1 MATAAK
7 DRSATLDALPITSAF
22 SELNEIRH
30 GLQPHYETLRAIPS
44 RQKLLSSPLYADISS
59 QLEPLLCGVEKGSHA
74 SPSPPGLPGEVL
86 RVVAWNIQRG
96 RRLAAITEAL
106 RTDPV
111 LARADVLLLSEV
123 DNGMGRSGNHHVA
136 RELAASLRMHYAFGV
151 SYLVLGDDVLENE
164 EGASNT
170 LALAGSAVLSRWP
183 MGATKNLD
191 LPELKDKFSSKSEK
205 RLGKKR
211 ALAAEIRLPSGPLWV
226 STCHLDSNASPMQRS
241 RQLSKLLS
249 EVSAQGT
256 RHLVGGDFNT
266 TTYDASGPGA
276 LLLDLLHKL
285 FFTGFNA
292 TVDGYMTPEDSYE
305 QPIFAVL
312 AELGFAHAGLNDR
325 STGTY
330 FYDVASPYEEA
341 KLFDKVGRLATRWL
355 QRRLRPWN
363 GCVPARLDWFVGKN
377 VSPQTS
383 GVIEVKRQEGIPA
396 SDHRPIFVDLVY

>member
-7 DRSATLDALPITSAF
+7 DRPAPLDALPTTSAF
-22 SELNEIRH
+22 SELSEIRH
-30 GLQPHYETLRAIPS
+30 GFQPHFEALRAIPS
-44 RQKLLSSPLYADISS
+44 RQKLLSSALYADISS
-59 QLEPLLCGVEKGSHA
+59 QLDPLLCAVEKGSHA

-96 RRLAAITEAL
+96 RRLTAIAEAL

-111 LARADVLLLSEV
+111 LAKADVLLLSEV

-183 MGATKNLD
+183 IGATKNLD

-226 STCHLDSNASPMQRS
+226 STCHLDSNASPKQRS
-241 RQLSKLLS
+241 RQLSKLLR
-249 EVSAQGT
+249 EVSSQGS

-276 LLLDLLHKL
+276 LLWDLLHKL
-285 FFTGFNA
+285 FLTGFNA
-292 TVDGYMTPEDSYE
+292 TVDGYMTPEHSYE
-305 QPIFAVL
+305 QPIFSVL
-312 AELGFAHAGLNDR
+312 DELGFAHAGLNDR
-325 STGTY
+325 SAGTY
-330 FYDVASPYEEA
+330 FYDVESPYEEA
-341 KLFDKVGRLATRWL
+341 KLLDKVGRLATRWL

-377 VSPQTS
+377 VSPQAS
-383 GVIEVKRQEGIPA
+383 GVIEVKSQDGIPA